1 LSKLV
6 SPQDALRQKLE
17 SRSRKPCSPAGKL
30 KNELRVSRTSID
42 TSIDNPWPPAGELK
56 RKMIHCRGD
65 NHCIFSNQVV
75 VFITQIYYLM
85 NKQACLTAVKVQK
98 HNQAELIWDITGKT
112 DSGDMV
118 LW

>member
-1 LSKLV
+1 
-6 SPQDALRQKLE
+6 
-17 SRSRKPCSPAGKL
+17 
-30 KNELRVSRTSID
+30 
-42 TSIDNPWPPAGELK
+42 
-56 RKMIHCRGD
+56 
-65 NHCIFSNQVV
+65 
-75 VFITQIYYLM
+75 M